1 MPKLVACIAALGLF
15 ASAAVGAQE
24 RPLTADDVKDRWVG
38 KAAIGSTTAGMA
50 VELRLLADGSAAIVA
65 GSTSDTGTWRLT
77 PQGFCTTWKI
87 IRAGQ
92 ERCFTGIVQGTAVK
106 VFNPD
111 GSAAGQYSE
120 FR

>member
-1 MPKLVACIAALGLF
+1 MAHF
-15 ASAAVGAQE
+15 AAVVLLAPVVAFAQE
-24 RPLTADDVKDRWVG
+24 RPLTPDEVKEKWVG
-38 KAAIGSTTAGMA
+38 KVAIGSTTTGTP
-50 VELRLLADGSAAIVA
+50 VELRLLPDGSASVVA
-65 GSTSDTGTWRLT
+65 GSTSDTGTWR
-77 PQGFCTTWKI
+77 PSQQGFCTTWKK

-92 ERCFTGIVQGTAVK
+92 ERCFTGVVQGTTVK